1 MTSAGP
7 WRYNGVMPLKIWS
20 NHRFS
25 DAARQK
31 LQDELGDHKLLL
43 PKSSTESNLVAG
55 GSDPDARAADV
66 LHGQPHVDDVTDGG
80 AQWVAL
86 TSAGYTRY
94 DKEAVKSA
102 LRGRDARLT
111 NASSIYDEPCA
122 QHVLAQMLAA
132 SRELPA
138 ALAAQAG
145 FRWAAGQLRENSFLL
160 RKQSVLILGY
170 GAIARRLAEMLR
182 PFDMTLT
189 AVRRHPAG
197 DEAIRC
203 VTPDAVDD
211 LLDKADHVVNVLP
224 ANDSTKG
231 FVSADRIGRMR
242 ASAIYYSVGRG
253 TTTDQAA
260 LLQAL
265 RDQKLRA
272 AYLDVTDP
280 EPPPADDPIWH
291 TPRLR
296 LTPHSAGGYAGED
309 LDLVDHFL
317 ANLRHFEQGEA
328 LTDRVI

>member
-1 MTSAGP
+1 
-7 WRYNGVMPLKIWS
+7 MPLTIWS
-20 NHRFS
+20 NHKFS
-25 DAARQK
+25 DAARDK
-31 LQDELGDHKLLL
+31 LTAGLGDHKLLL
-43 PKSSTESNLVAG
+43 PKSATESNLVAG
-55 GSDPDARAADV
+55 GPDADARRADV
-66 LHGQPHVDDVTDGG
+66 LHGQPHADDVIDGK
-80 AQWVAL
+80 ARWTAL

-94 DKEAVKSA
+94 DNDAVKTA
-102 LRGRDARLT
+102 VRGRDASLT
-111 NASSIYDEPCA
+111 NASTIYDEPCA

-132 SRELPA
+132 SRELPT

-145 FRWAAGQLRENSFLL
+145 YRWAAGQLRQTSFLL

-182 PFDMTLT
+182 PFDMALT
-189 AVRRHPAG
+189 AVRRHPTG

-203 VTPDAVDD
+203 VGTGDVDD
-211 LLDKADHVVNVLP
+211 LLGEADHVVNVLP

-231 FVSADRIGRMR
+231 FVSAERIARMKPP
-242 ASAIYYSVGRG
+242 AVYYSVGRG

-260 LLQAL
+260 LLKAL
-265 RDQKLRA
+265 RDEKLRA

-280 EPPPADDPIWH
+280 EPPAADDAVWH
-291 TPRLR
+291 APRLY

-317 ANLRHFEQGEA
+317 ANLRRFEKGEP